1 MNHPIT
7 RFAHPPGYSYEVIAS
22 PSTAS
27 PPSVSRSEFPREQV
41 ARQPERTDQRGLFD
55 SRIVIV
61 DDEPLVTSVIQKFL
75 ATEGYTNLCAINDST
90 VALDRMID
98 ERPDAILLDIMMP
111 RVSGLDILMRRQSD
125 STLQHVPVIILS
137 ASSETEIKREALKL
151 GATEFLAKPVDTI
164 DLVLRVRNALLVK
177 RHQDHL
183 HNYAVELEQEVRRRT
198 RQIDQS
204 REQIVHCLA
213 KAAEF
218 RDNETGQHVVRVG
231 KYASVIAHHL
241 GFGPNY
247 CRQIELAAQLH
258 DVGKI
263 GIPDSILLN
272 PGRLSG
278 EQFNV
283 MKEHCS
289 LGVEIMRPFVAD
301 QDSKGDVHFSA
312 RDRGSAASPTLLE
325 LAASIAR
332 SHHEKWDGTGYPAGL
347 RGEAIPVEG
356 RITCVADVF
365 DALCSVRPY
374 KAGYPLQQCIE
385 IMTAERGT
393 RFDPQILDL
402 FLANL
407 DEIQS
412 IRNRHPD
419 Q

>member
-7 RFAHPPGYSYEVIAS
+7 GLTNDFFHSYEVIAS
-22 PSTAS
+22 PSSST
-27 PPSVSRSEFPREQV
+27 PPTVQREQSRSVGLEKGK
-41 ARQPERTDQRGLFD
+41 DGLFD
-55 SRIVIV
+55 SKIFIV
-61 DDEPLVTSVIQKFL
+61 DDEQLVTSVIQRFL
-75 ATEGYTNLCAINDST
+75 ATAGYTNLIAVTDST
-90 VALDRMID
+90 IALERMVY
-98 ERPDAILLDIMMP
+98 ERPDVILLDIMMP
-111 RVSGLDILMRRQSD
+111 QVSGLDILTRRQND
-125 STLQHVPVIILS
+125 VRLQHIPAIILS

-151 GATEFLAKPVDTI
+151 GATDFLAKPVDTI

-177 RHQDHL
+177 RHQDYL

-198 RQIDQS
+198 RQIDKS
-204 REQIVHCLA
+204 REQVVQCLA

-231 KYASVIAHHL
+231 KYASSIASQL

-263 GIPDSILLN
+263 GIPDSILLK
-272 PGRLSG
+272 PGRLNG
-278 EQFNV
+278 DQFNV

-289 LGVEIMRPFVAD
+289 LGVEIMRPFV
-301 QDSKGDVHFSA
+301 
-312 RDRGSAASPTLLE
+312 GSDGERSSDNFVGMDPVSVTNPPLLE

-347 RGEAIPVEG
+347 QGEAIPIEG

-365 DALCSVRPY
+365 DALCSTRPY
-374 KAGYPLQQCIE
+374 KTGYPLKQCIE
-385 IMTAERGT
+385 IMTSERGT
-393 RFDPQILDL
+393 RFDPKILDA

-407 DEIQS
+407 NQIQT
-412 IRNRHPD
+412 IQNQHPD
-419 Q
+419 A

>member
-1 MNHPIT
+1 MNYSFT
-7 RFAHPPGYSYEVIAS
+7 GFAQLPGYSYEVIAS
-22 PSTAS
+22 PSARNVPLKV
-27 PPSVSRSEFPREQV
+27 PPAQEAEVSHRED
-41 ARQPERTDQRGLFD
+41 EDGLLN

-90 VALDRMID
+90 VALDRMVM

-111 RVSGLDILMRRQSD
+111 RVSGLDILMRRRND
-125 STLQHVPVIILS
+125 ATLQHVPVIILS

-198 RQIDQS
+198 RQIEKS

-231 KYASVIAHHL
+231 KYAAVIARHL

-301 QDSKGDVHFSA
+301 EGEAADVRFSQGE
-312 RDRGSAASPTLLE
+312 RVSATHPPLLE

-332 SHHEKWDGTGYPAGL
+332 SHHEKWDGTGYPNGL

-365 DALCSVRPY
+365 DALCSARPY
-374 KAGYPLQQCIE
+374 KVGYPLEQCIE
-385 IMTAERGT
+385 IMTGERGT
-393 RFDPQILDL
+393 RFDPVIFDL

-407 DEIQS
+407 DEFQS
-412 IRNRHPD
+412 IRNQHPD

>member
-1 MNHPIT
+1 MSQPVT
-7 RFAHPPGYSYEVIAS
+7 RFVQPPGYSYEVIAS
-22 PSTAS
+22 PAAVGPAS
-27 PPSVSRSEFPREQV
+27 VNRPGLSREQPVKRSPRRGSDDLLDSRS
-41 ARQPERTDQRGLFD
+41 
-55 SRIVIV
+55 VIV
-61 DDEPLVTSVIQKFL
+61 DDEPLVTNVIQQFL
-75 ATEGYTNLCAINDST
+75 ATEGYTNLSAINDST
-90 VALDRMID
+90 VALDRLVE
-98 ERPDAILLDIMMP
+98 ERPDTILLDIMMP
-111 RVSGLDILMRRQSD
+111 RVSGLDILMRRQD
-125 STLQHVPVIILS
+125 DTTLQHVPVIILS
-137 ASSETEIKREALKL
+137 ASSEADVKREALKL

-177 RHQDHL
+177 QHQDHL

-204 REQIVHCLA
+204 REQIVQCLA

-231 KYASVIAHHL
+231 KYAAVIARHL

-272 PGRLSG
+272 PGRLNG

-289 LGVEIMRPFVAD
+289 LGVEIMRPFVSDDVEPGEVRFPRAD
-301 QDSKGDVHFSA
+301 QVSA
-312 RDRGSAASPTLLE
+312 THPPLLE

-332 SHHEKWDGTGYPAGL
+332 SHHEKWDGTGYPEGL
-347 RGEAIPVEG
+347 RGEAIPLEG

-365 DALCSVRPY
+365 DALCSARPY

-385 IMTAERGT
+385 IMTAERAT
-393 RFDPQILDL
+393 RFDPHILDL

-407 DEIQS
+407 DEIQL
-412 IRNRHPD
+412 IRNQHPD